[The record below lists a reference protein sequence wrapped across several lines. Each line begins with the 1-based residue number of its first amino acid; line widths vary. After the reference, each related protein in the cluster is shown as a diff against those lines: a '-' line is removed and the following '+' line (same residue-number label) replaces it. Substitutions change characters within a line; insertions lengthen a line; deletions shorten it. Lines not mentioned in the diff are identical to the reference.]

1 MNSTGEADMNKIEA
15 IIRPEMLNEV
25 KDALA
30 EAGLVGL
37 NVTQV
42 TGRGN
47 QKGINSPGPRGV
59 GTAYVVD
66 MLAKVKLELVVSN
79 EQTQKA
85 IEIIC
90 ENARTGNIGDGK
102 IFISPVA
109 NVIRVRTSE
118 QGDEAL

>member
-1 MNSTGEADMNKIEA
+1 
-15 IIRPEMLNEV
+15 
-25 KDALA
+25 
-30 EAGLVGL
+30 
-37 NVTQV
+37 
-42 TGRGN
+42 
-47 QKGINSPGPRGV
+47 
-59 GTAYVVD
+59 
-66 MLAKVKLELVVSN
+66 MLAKVKLELVVSD

-109 NVIRVRTSE
+109 NAIRIRTNE

>member
-1 MNSTGEADMNKIEA
+1 MNRIEA
-15 IIRPEMLNEV
+15 IIGPERLNAV

-30 EAGLVGL
+30 DAGLVGL

-47 QKGINSPGPRGV
+47 QKGIESPGPQGV
-59 GTAYVVD
+59 STSYVVD
-66 MLAKVKLELVVSN
+66 MLAKVKLELVVSD

-109 NVIRVRTSE
+109 NAIRSRTNE